1 MKLYPACQP
10 KINLVYELWA
20 DDNEMLDTWSRVER
34 TVPHDEFSL
43 KFEIEDLE
51 GPKTIIYDMLHDEVV
66 NNDSFV
72 MQEFRLLKL
81 EGEEMVFAGIL
92 FYTRIEGGSFNIKL
106 TGRIRSKVSDSIP
119 YLTVPR

>member
-20 DDNEMLDTWSRVER
+20 DDNEILDTWSKVER
-34 TVPHDEFSL
+34 TIPHDECSL
-43 KFEIEDLE
+43 MFDIEDLE
-51 GPKTIIYDMLHDEVV
+51 GPKTIIYDMLYDEVV
-66 NNDSFV
+66 NSDSYV

-81 EGEEMVFAGIL
+81 EDEGMVFAGIL
-92 FYTRIEGGSFNIKL
+92 FHTRIEGGSFNIKL
-106 TGRIRSKVSDSIP
+106 AGRIRSKVSDSIP